1 MCVFVCA
8 VNINDIH
15 INDLAIFVWTKKINF
30 NFLSFPSFVLVQM
43 QINIT
48 NSWTLPGLGYPVFYR
63 YFRDKITWYEAD
75 AVCQFH
81 HANLATGKANFNLLL
96 FVRVIHTKRMI
107 TN

>member
-1 MCVFVCA
+1 MNLVF
-8 VNINDIH
+8 
-15 INDLAIFVWTKKINF
+15 
-30 NFLSFPSFVLVQM
+30 

-81 HANLATGKANFNLLL
+81 HANLATGKANFNLFITFRTIRYDGRYGEGSSFLSLL
-96 FVRVIHTKRMI
+96 ISQGRVFMEVCVCVCTRRK
-107 TN
+107 